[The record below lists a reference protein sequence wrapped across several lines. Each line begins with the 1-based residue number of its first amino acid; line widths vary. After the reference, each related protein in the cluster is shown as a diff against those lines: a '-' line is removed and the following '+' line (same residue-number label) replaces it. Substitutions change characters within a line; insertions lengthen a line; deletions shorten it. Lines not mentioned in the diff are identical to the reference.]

1 MSEIERYIM
10 DYAEGHPV
18 FTSTEIAV
26 AIPDTILMSHATLE
40 WHLSRLTKDGTL
52 GRIGKGKYTA
62 EPRAIF
68 VSGKADTDK
77 DLSDM
82 LKESYPDATF
92 CVYKGTI
99 FSSLQHHLSYN
110 ALTYVETQREL
121 TEAVFRRF
129 QEEGR
134 RVFHRPD
141 KKTFYDYVDI
151 SQPGLIIKPLVSG
164 SPLQESGG
172 VTVPMLEKL
181 LVDIRCDADFDY
193 LAGSEAF
200 RMLDNAISLFTIN
213 ITKLLRY
220 AGRRHRREEFE
231 SDFNQLGL

>member
-1 MSEIERYIM
+1 MSDIERYII
-10 DYAEGHPV
+10 DYAQGLTA
-18 FTSTEIAV
+18 FTSSEIAA
-26 AIPDTILMSHATLE
+26 AIPETVLKSRATLE
-40 WHLSRLTKDGTL
+40 WHLSRLTKDGKL
-52 GRIGKGKYTA
+52 GRIGKGRYTSA
-62 EPRAIF
+62 PRTRFIP
-68 VSGKADTDK
+68 GEADTDK
-77 DLSDM
+77 ELSGL
-82 LKESYPDATF
+82 LKETFPDATF
-92 CVYKGTI
+92 CIYKGTI
-99 FSSLQHHLSYN
+99 FSGLQHHLSYS

-121 TEAVFRRF
+121 TEAVFHRF

-193 LAGSEAF
+193 MAGGESF
-200 RMLDNAISLFTIN
+200 RMLDNATSLFNIN
-213 ITKLLRY
+213 KTKLLRY
-220 AGRRHRREEFE
+220 AGRRHCREEFE
-231 SDFNQLGL
+231 HDFNQLGL